1 MGDEPR
7 CMKTIYNYII
17 LLISFLIYSLTGVFT
32 KFASMQEFFSWQ
44 YLLLLGGAVCVI
56 GVYAILWQQIISRM
70 PVSDAFMWKGT
81 TIIWTMIF
89 ANVIF
94 GEPVSAHNIIGS
106 AVIIAGITLYAW
118 SDRKEAIK

>member
-1 MGDEPR
+1 
-7 CMKTIYNYII
+7 MKTIYNYII

-44 YLLLLGGAVCVI
+44 YLLLLGGAICVI

-81 TIIWTMIF
+81 TIIWTMIL